1 MNKFQEAF
9 ARLCLKPKAECDLP
23 GRLRMKFSKYDML
36 PKEALPY
43 LHYVRDVLA
52 MLPGVN
58 DVSVNARIGTV
69 LVLYDA
75 NKTNSRQIMRWVDIV
90 VDTGIEIAKDKE
102 WEGKDEAEIEQ
113 LVRERLILRLPQ
125 QSRASE
131 AEPVE
136 TAQDECPTAED
147 AQAAADVQPE
157 TDSPAEE
164 EGTSEPADEYQ
175 AKETA
180 DDEACPTESASQP
193 DEADEPQP
201 DDIPQTSEESPLDDE
216 LQQKEG

>member
-9 ARLCLKPKAECDLP
+9 ARRCLKPKAECDLP

-58 DVSVNARIGTV
+58 DVTVNARIGTV

-113 LVRERLILRLPQ
+113 LVRDRLILRLPQ
-125 QSRASE
+125 QSRVSE

-136 TAQDECPTAED
+136 TAQDECPTAEY
-147 AQAAADVQPE
+147 AQAEAEVQPE
-157 TDSPAEE
+157 TDSLAEK
-164 EGTSEPADEYQ
+164 EPADEHQ
-175 AKETA
+175 AKEA
-180 DDEACPTESASQP
+180 AYDEACPTESASQP

-201 DDIPQTSEESPLDDE
+201 GDIPQTSEESPLDDE

>member
-58 DVSVNARIGTV
+58 DVNVNARIGTV

-113 LVRERLILRLPQ
+113 LVRDRLILRLPQ

-136 TAQDECPTAED
+136 TAQDECPTAEY

-164 EGTSEPADEYQ
+164 EGTSELADEYQ
-175 AKETA
+175 AKEAA

>member
-1 MNKFQEAF
+1 
-9 ARLCLKPKAECDLP
+9 
-23 GRLRMKFSKYDML
+23 MKFSKYDML

-58 DVSVNARIGTV
+58 DVTVNARIGTV

-113 LVRERLILRLPQ
+113 LVRDRLILRLPQ

-136 TAQDECPTAED
+136 AAQDECPTAEA
-147 AQAAADVQPE
+147 AQAEAEVQPE
-157 TDSPAEE
+157 TDSSAEE
-164 EGTSEPADEYQ
+164 EPADEHQ
-175 AKETA
+175 AKEA
-180 DDEACPTESASQP
+180 ACDEACPTESAAQP

-201 DDIPQTSEESPLDDE
+201 DDIPQKSEESPLDDE

>member
-9 ARLCLKPKAECDLP
+9 ARRCLKPKAECDLP

-52 MLPGVN
+52 MLPGVS
-58 DVSVNARIGTV
+58 DVTVNARIGTV

-113 LVRERLILRLPQ
+113 LVRDRLILRLPQ

-136 TAQDECPTAED
+136 TTQAECPAAED
-147 AQAAADVQPE
+147 AQAEAVVQSE
-157 TDSPAEE
+157 TDSPTEE
-164 EGTSEPADEYQ
+164 EPADEHQ
-175 AKETA
+175 AKEA
-180 DDEACPTESASQP
+180 ACDEACPTESASQP

>member
-125 QSRASE
+125 LRTSVRGRRMLRRQPMFSLKRIRQPRTKELLSRL
-131 AEPVE
+131 
-136 TAQDECPTAED
+136 
-147 AQAAADVQPE
+147 
-157 TDSPAEE
+157 
-164 EGTSEPADEYQ
+164 TS
-175 AKETA
+175 
-180 DDEACPTESASQP
+180 
-193 DEADEPQP
+193 
-201 DDIPQTSEESPLDDE
+201 IR
-216 LQQKEG
+216 

>member
-36 PKEALPY
+36 PNEALPY

-58 DVSVNARIGTV
+58 DVTVNARIGTV

-75 NKTNSRQIMRWVDIV
+75 NKTNSRQIMRWVD
-90 VDTGIEIAKDKE
+90 TGIEIAKDKE

-113 LVRERLILRLPQ
+113 LVRDRLILRLPQ

-157 TDSPAEE
+157 TDSLAEE
-164 EGTSEPADEYQ
+164 EPADEHQ
-175 AKETA
+175 AKESA
-180 DDEACPTESASQP
+180 CDEACPTESASQP